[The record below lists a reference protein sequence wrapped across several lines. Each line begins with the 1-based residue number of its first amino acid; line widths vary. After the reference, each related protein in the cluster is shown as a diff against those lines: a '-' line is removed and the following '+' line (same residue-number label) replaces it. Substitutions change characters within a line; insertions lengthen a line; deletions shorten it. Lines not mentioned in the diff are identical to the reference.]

1 MNLELVDCLFATL
14 YEFLDLVPMA
24 HWKGR
29 DLWKTCLASTPAG
42 RGGGVSVNESGRNR
56 AKQ

>member
-1 MNLELVDCLFATL
+1 MNLELVHCLFATL

-24 HWKGR
+24 HWKGGELR
-29 DLWKTCLASTPAG
+29 KTCLASTPFG
-42 RGGGVSVNESGRNR
+42 RGEWSVNESERNR